1 MAREQLKTL
10 TEPMYYILLVLL
22 QEQHGYGI
30 MQRILELTKGRV
42 IIGAGTLY
50 TLLSRFEK
58 EGIIK
63 QVREEERKKIYTLTN
78 KGKILLYEE
87 EERLKKLLEDA
98 RVYREGIKDE

>member
-22 QEQHGYGI
+22 EEQHGYGI

-42 IIGAGTLY
+42 SIGAGTLY

-63 QVREEERKKIYTLTN
+63 QVREEERKKIYTLMN

-98 RVYREGIKDE
+98 RVYREGLKDE